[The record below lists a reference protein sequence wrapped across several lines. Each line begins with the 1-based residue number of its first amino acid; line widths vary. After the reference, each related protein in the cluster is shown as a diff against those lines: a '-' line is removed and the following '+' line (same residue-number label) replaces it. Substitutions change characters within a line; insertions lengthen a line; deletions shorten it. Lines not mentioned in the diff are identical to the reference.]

1 MKTTT
6 IQIPAVNVNADI
18 TLTTS
23 ETLSGSR
30 KKYTAAVTHK
40 GYREKTFTSRAAA
53 LAWIRSQVGRISLS
67 RAV

>member
-30 KKYTAAVTHK
+30 KEYTAAVTYK
-40 GYREKTFTSRAAA
+40 GHHEKTFTSRAAA

-67 RAV
+67 RSV